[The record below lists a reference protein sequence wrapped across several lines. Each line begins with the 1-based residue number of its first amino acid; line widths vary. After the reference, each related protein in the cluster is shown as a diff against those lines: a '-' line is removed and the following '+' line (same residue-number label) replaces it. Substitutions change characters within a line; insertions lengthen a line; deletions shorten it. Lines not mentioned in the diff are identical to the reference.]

1 MEGSAQAPENNE
13 EESFDTESLPC
24 VSERTAAEE
33 AAPTD
38 GQVLLKMVNI
48 HKWFGRVHA
57 LRGVDFTVHRSEVV
71 GLCGD
76 NGAGK
81 STLIK
86 VASGYHN
93 ADAGQI
99 FFEGREVKLRSPK
112 DARALGIETVYQE
125 QALCPHLSIARN
137 IFMGREPVSV
147 LGLLDQRKMN
157 EESMQALANMGLR
170 LRSPHAVVSALSG
183 GQREGVAIARAIHF
197 KAKLVILDEPTIAL
211 SVKEV
216 REVLDFVRHLRDQGV
231 AVVFITHTLH
241 HVFSVADRIVVLAH
255 GCNLVDM
262 RTRDATVDEL
272 SDIVARGTLGDAV
285 PTHSQQD

>member
-1 MEGSAQAPENNE
+1 METSAQ
-13 EESFDTESLPC
+13 TQ
-24 VSERTAAEE
+24 
-33 AAPTD
+33 TD
-38 GQVLLKMVNI
+38 GRELLRMVGI

-57 LRGVDFTVHRSEVV
+57 LRGVDFTVDRGEVV

-86 VASGYHN
+86 VASGYHT
-93 ADAGQI
+93 ADHGHI
-99 FFEGREVKLRSPK
+99 YFEGREVKMRSPK

-137 IFMGREPVSV
+137 IFMGREPTTA
-147 LGLLDQRKMN
+147 LGLMDRQTMN
-157 EESMQALANMGLR
+157 VRSMSALASMGLK
-170 LRSPHAVVSALSG
+170 LRSPDLMVSSLSG
-183 GQREGVAIARAIHF
+183 GQRQGVAIARALNF
-197 KAKLVILDEPTIAL
+197 EAKLVILDEPTIAL

-255 GCNLVDM
+255 GSNLVDV
-262 RTRDATVDEL
+262 RTKDTNVDDL
-272 SDIVARGTLGDAV
+272 SDIIARGTLGDNI
-285 PTHSQQD
+285 PTQQAS

>member
-1 MEGSAQAPENNE
+1 
-13 EESFDTESLPC
+13 
-24 VSERTAAEE
+24 
-33 AAPTD
+33 
-38 GQVLLKMVNI
+38 MVGI

-57 LRGVDFTVHRSEVV
+57 LRGVNFAVHRGEVV

-86 VASGYHN
+86 VASGYHT

-137 IFMGREPVSV
+137 IFMGREPTTV
-147 LGLLDQRKMN
+147 LGLIDQRTMN
-157 EESMQALANMGLR
+157 EESMQALASMGLR
-170 LRSPHAVVSALSG
+170 LRSPHALVSALSG
-183 GQREGVAIARAIHF
+183 GQRQGVAIARAIHF

-255 GCNLVDM
+255 GCNLVDV
-262 RTRDATVDEL
+262 RTKDTDVDEL
-272 SDIVARGTLGDAV
+272 SDIIARGTLGDVV
-285 PTHSQQD
+285 PTTQHAR